1 MKKKSE
7 TKQKIYRNSKD
18 LFEAIKTSPKNSVLV
33 FDEFDM
39 IPDDTKGKSTFNL
52 ELEKLFKKFKERN
65 QVLQGCVKK

>member
-39 IPDDTKGKSTFNL
+39 VG
-52 ELEKLFKKFKERN
+52 R
-65 QVLQGCVKK
+65 

>member
-1 MKKKSE
+1 
-7 TKQKIYRNSKD
+7 
-18 LFEAIKTSPKNSVLV
+18 LV